1 VKAKDFL
8 ITTRKVF
15 MLNGTYQRFKQFIKR
30 ASGKPARKIA
40 ASLMTF
46 ALVVSISPL
55 GGFKPTE
62 TYQTSIVFNEAAK
75 PLLALNG
82 NKVVIEAGKSSY
94 DNATIISTPVVKSF
108 SQTQEHNDP
117 KEFRPIYMAAAKQF
131 NVPWQLI
138 EAVHEVESGKSG
150 STAKRS
156 YAGATGPMQF
166 MPGTFRA
173 YAVDG
178 NNDGKTDITDV
189 SDSIY
194 TAARYLANSGADEGR
209 YNDALFNY
217 NHSQS
222 YVNTVK
228 GIAEEIGLP
237 QN

>member
-1 VKAKDFL
+1 
-8 ITTRKVF
+8 
-15 MLNGTYQRFKQFIKR
+15 MLKENYQGFKQFIKR
-30 ASGKPARKIA
+30 ASRNSAQKFTAN
-40 ASLMTF
+40 LMAF
-46 ALVVSISPL
+46 VLVISISPL
-55 GGFKPTE
+55 GGLKATE
-62 TYQTSIVFNEAAK
+62 TYKTNIVFNETDK
-75 PLLALNG
+75 PILALNE
-82 NKVVIEAGKSSY
+82 NKVAVEAGKSSY
-94 DNATIISTPVVKSF
+94 DSLKIANTPVVKSF
-108 SQTQEHNDP
+108 SHVQEYNDP

-150 STAKRS
+150 SIAKRS

-166 MPGTFRA
+166 MPSTFRA

-178 NNDGKTDITDV
+178 NNDGQTDITDV

-194 TAARYLANSGADEGR
+194 TAAHYLANSGADEGR
-209 YNDALFNY
+209 YDEALFNY